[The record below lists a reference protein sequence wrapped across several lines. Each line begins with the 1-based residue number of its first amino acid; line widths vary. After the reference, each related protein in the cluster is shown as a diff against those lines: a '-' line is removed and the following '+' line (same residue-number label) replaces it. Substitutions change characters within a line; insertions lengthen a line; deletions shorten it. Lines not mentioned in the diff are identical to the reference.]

1 MLTTNSHRYKLFM
14 ENNLDFM
21 KRLPD
26 SSIDLLLTDPPYNL
40 APFSSGNIH
49 LNPHARSLGT
59 TINETWQAGGVDI
72 VSAGDIL
79 ISTAKIELIL
89 GL

>member
-1 MLTTNSHRYKLFM
+1 MYVFLDVDGVLNTEADWERKLY
-14 ENNLDFM
+14 
-21 KRLPD
+21 
-26 SSIDLLLTDPPYNL
+26 S
-40 APFSSGNIH
+40 
-49 LNPHARSLGT
+49 LNPHARSHGT
-59 TINETWQAGGVDI
+59 TINETWQTGDVDI